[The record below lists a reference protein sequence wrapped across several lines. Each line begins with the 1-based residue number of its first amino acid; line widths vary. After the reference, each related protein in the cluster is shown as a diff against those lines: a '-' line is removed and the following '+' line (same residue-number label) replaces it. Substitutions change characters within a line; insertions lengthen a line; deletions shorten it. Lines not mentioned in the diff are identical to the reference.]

1 MVYHS
6 LRPIVMAGEG
16 RVDAS
21 LSDGGSRGSGVDTT
35 DGVDATKFGCT
46 ESIFN
51 HDFASLAQSMAH
63 SAEEFVRQVWLRGWQ
78 LVQFAQLPVW
88 MKDNDFLVRG
98 HRPALN
104 SYWSCAKSI
113 FRIHTETGNIWT
125 HLLGCVLFITIWT
138 FFVVFAPES
147 IQWQDKLV
155 FSAFFLGAVVCLG
168 FSCIFHTLSCHSL
181 KVSRFANKLDYAGI
195 AILTI
200 GSFVPYLYYTFYCDF
215 SAMVGY
221 LSLICVLGVTSICVS
236 MLDVFASPRFRSVRA
251 GSFIGLGLSGV
262 IPATHYAV
270 VVGWNSA
277 VEDGSLGWLIFMAV
291 LYISGA
297 VLYALRIP
305 ERCFPGYCDIWFQS
319 HQIFHVF
326 VVAAA
331 TVHYY
336 GVAMISNY
344 RLSRGDCKPTP
355 PINFTH
361 T

>member
-1 MVYHS
+1 MILLAFAY
-6 LRPIVMAGEG
+6 
-16 RVDAS
+16 
-21 LSDGGSRGSGVDTT
+21 
-35 DGVDATKFGCT
+35 ATHLLKQILTCVC
-46 ESIFN
+46 IFQ
-51 HDFASLAQSMAH
+51 LAQSMAH

-78 LVQFAQLPVW
+78 LVQFAQLPAW

-125 HLLGCVLFITIWT
+125 HLLGKCFFTRNINESVMHYMLSGCVLFVTIWGSFMFIAT
-138 FFVVFAPES
+138 ES

-155 FSAFFLGAVVCLG
+155 YSAFFTGAVICLG
-168 FSCIFHTLSCHSL
+168 FSCVFHTLSCHSL

-215 SAMVGY
+215 SAMIGY
-221 LSLICVLGVTSICVS
+221 LSLICILGVMSICVS

-251 GSFIGLGLSGV
+251 GCFIGLGLSGA

-270 VVGWNSA
+270 FAGWHSA
-277 VEDGSLGWLIFMAV
+277 VEDGSFGWLVLMAV

-297 VLYALRIP
+297 LLYALRIP
-305 ERCFPGYCDIWFQS
+305 ERCFPGHCDIWFQS

-331 TVHYY
+331 MVHYY
-336 GVAMISNY
+336 GIAKLSDY
-344 RLSRGDCKPTP
+344 RLSRGDCKPDQP
-355 PINFTH
+355 LNFTR